1 MFKFYQD
8 TGSIPCIHY
17 LVFAGGL
24 EQEFSKWGCTGN
36 PWQAIKCATPSPQP
50 EAAFRGPGETP
61 KAHQPP
67 GPALFIRIC
76 GGQVS
81 SWSSAGSDQNRWAAV
96 ALVVS
101 PDVAAKRLGVQ
112 AIAGLGPHAARWVPR
127 PRALPLPSALLIH
140 HPVHGF
146 GPGPSRPITCSHP
159 VTNGTAVPGC
169 ARRVL
174 LLGIWDFMNIVPP
187 PDRSGCRKHSMLPPL
202 LGRPAP
208 EPVSSKGF
216 QAAPVSSPHF
226 SCPSTC
232 IRLDHSCS
240 GCITLLEP
248 SRQRPLMGP
257 EESVWSRGQCG
268 LHLRAEMP

>member
-36 PWQAIKCATPSPQP
+36 PWQAIKCATPSPHP

-67 GPALFIRIC
+67 GPTLFIRIC

-81 SWSSAGSDQNRWAAV
+81 SWSPAGSDQNRWAAV

-187 PDRSGCRKHSMLPPL
+187 PDCSGCRNHSM
-202 LGRPAP
+202 PATP
-208 EPVSSKGF
+208 AGT
-216 QAAPVSSPHF
+216 A
-226 SCPSTC
+226 CT
-232 IRLDHSCS
+232 
-240 GCITLLEP
+240 
-248 SRQRPLMGP
+248 
-257 EESVWSRGQCG
+257 
-268 LHLRAEMP
+268 